1 MTTATQD
8 MVSAARELRA
18 DIDSSSTEGERLG
31 HLPDGLVRLLGE
43 RGFFDLSRPA
53 EYGGLEL
60 DLAAS
65 FRAVEEVSVADGSA
79 GWCVAIGSGIGPV
92 RYLAPESAREIY
104 RPGVPL
110 AGVGSPAGRFKPVE
124 GGYRVTGRWSYA
136 SGSHHAA
143 WIALG
148 GLVMDGGAPRMTSGM
163 PEYRVAYVRTSEV
176 QILDTWHVA
185 GLRGTGS
192 NDVVAAD
199 VFVAAERSAAPMTD
213 TPVLTGTVFAIPQ
226 FTLFSISLVP
236 VALGVARRAVE
247 EITLLAQGKVP
258 MASAT
263 TLREKP
269 MAQYELGRAEGL
281 LRAGSA
287 LLYNTIDEL
296 VATVERGEEVSMPLR
311 GRVRLAGTF
320 ATESAAQAVE
330 ICYRLG
336 GGTSNYETSA
346 LQRCM
351 RDMHAITQHFIIAS
365 SNYEIVGRIMMG
377 LEPGTPAI

>member
-1 MTTATQD
+1 M
-8 MVSAARELRA
+8 
-18 DIDSSSTEGERLG
+18 
-31 HLPDGLVRLLGE
+31 
-43 RGFFDLSRPA
+43 
-53 EYGGLEL
+53 
-60 DLAAS
+60 
-65 FRAVEEVSVADGSA
+65 
-79 GWCVAIGSGIGPV
+79 
-92 RYLAPESAREIY
+92 
-104 RPGVPL
+104 
-110 AGVGSPAGRFKPVE
+110 
-124 GGYRVTGRWSYA
+124 
-136 SGSHHAA
+136 
-143 WIALG
+143 
-148 GLVMDGGAPRMTSGM
+148 
-163 PEYRVAYVRTSEV
+163 
-176 QILDTWHVA
+176 
-185 GLRGTGS
+185 
-192 NDVVAAD
+192 
-199 VFVAAERSAAPMTD
+199 
-213 TPVLTGTVFAIPQ
+213 
-226 FTLFSISLVP
+226 
-236 VALGVARRAVE
+236 ALGVARRAIE

-296 VATVERGEEVSMPLR
+296 LATVERGDEVSMPLR